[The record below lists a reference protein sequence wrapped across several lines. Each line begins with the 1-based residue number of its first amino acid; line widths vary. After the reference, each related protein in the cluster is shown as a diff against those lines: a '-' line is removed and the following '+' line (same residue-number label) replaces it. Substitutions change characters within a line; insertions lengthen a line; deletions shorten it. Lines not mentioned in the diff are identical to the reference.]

1 MKLFP
6 KIISAGLALTFALS
20 LPFSAGAAK
29 VETAQTKAN
38 TEASLLA
45 ADFDVVGTTLQSD
58 TALPSYYSSRD
69 SGYVTGVRNQLYN
82 TCWAYG
88 SLATLEST
96 LLKDSVA
103 TEHFSTMHMNHWGTT
118 KADGT
123 GWQRDQT
130 SGGYSYISL
139 GYLTSWQGPILD
151 QVYDETMPFSEY
163 MNFNSK
169 GKEKVAVNS
178 CIYLDTKDIET
189 VKTALYNYGAVVGNY
204 HSNDNY
210 FNSLT
215 DAYFCNLKGLTT
227 AQLNGHCISI
237 VGWDDNFSKE
247 NFRFGVQPENDGAW
261 ICKNSWGSAWG
272 DNGYFYISY
281 EDEYLFDT
289 RFGHSYAFSD
299 YEKFSKKKFLNQNEV
314 DGATYEF
321 DYITNYDSMTYINVF
336 DTHEYKNVVE
346 KVNFE
351 TTSQGAQYIIYS
363 IPLDE
368 NNKPVKQ
375 QSKWV
380 ELNSGTVD
388 YCGYLSID
396 TPDFIPDGDKFAIG
410 VQLIKNNGS
419 TNTIGVS
426 EWLTTGGR
434 YIYLPTAK
442 HGDSYIVG
450 DNTAPVDLMDFY
462 NSQLSDEIGGTF
474 VIKAVSYDPA
484 KTGDADLDGVVSIMD
499 VTHIQRYLANLTKMS
514 ERQLYLSDT
523 DGDDVV
529 SVFDATHIQ
538 IELAGRRENSTDF
551 EEPDDFIEI

>member
-6 KIISAGLALTFALS
+6 KIISAGLALTFALTMP
-20 LPFSAGAAK
+20 LSASAAK
-29 VETAQTKAN
+29 VENAQTKAN
-38 TEASLLA
+38 TESSLLA
-45 ADFDVVGTTLQSD
+45 ADFTVVGTTLESD
-58 TALPSYYSSRD
+58 SALPSYYSSRD
-69 SGYVTGVRNQLYN
+69 LNYVTGVRDQLFN

-118 KADGT
+118 RPDGT
-123 GWQRDQT
+123 GWQRDYT
-130 SGGYSYISL
+130 NGGYSYISL
-139 GYLTSWQGPILD
+139 AYLNSWQGPVLESE
-151 QVYDETMPFSEY
+151 YDEKMPFSEY
-163 MNFNSK
+163 LNFNSK

-189 VKTALYNYGAVVGNY
+189 TKTALYNYGAVVGNY
-204 HSNDNY
+204 HVNDNY
-210 FNSLT
+210 YNSST
-215 DAYFCNLKGLTT
+215 KAYFCNLEGLTT

-247 NFRFGVQPENDGAW
+247 NFRFGYQPENDGAW
-261 ICKNSWGSAWG
+261 ICKNSWGETWG
-272 DNGYFYISY
+272 DGGYFYISY

-299 YEKFSKKKFLNQNEV
+299 YEKFSNKKMLNQNEI

-321 DYITNYDSMTYINVF
+321 DYVTNYNSITYINVF
-336 DTHEYKNVVE
+336 DTHEYKNLVE

-351 TTSQGAQYIIYS
+351 TTAQGADYVIYS

-375 QSKWV
+375 QSRWT
-380 ELNSGTVD
+380 ELSSGTVE
-388 YCGYLSID
+388 YCGYLSVD
-396 TPDFIPDGDKFAIG
+396 TKDFIAKDEKFAIG
-410 VQLIKNNGS
+410 VQLTKKNGS

-434 YIYLPTAK
+434 YIYIPNAK

-450 DNTAPVDLMDFY
+450 DNSAPIDLMDFY
-462 NSQLSDEIGGTF
+462 KSQLDDEIGGTF
-474 VIKAVSYDPA
+474 VIKAVSSDTA
-484 KTGDADLDGVVSIMD
+484 LTGDVDLDDIISVMD
-499 VTHIQRYLANLTKMS
+499 VTYIQRYIANLTTFTD
-514 ERQLYLSDT
+514 RQMYLADS
-523 DGDDVV
+523 DGDGIL

-538 IELAGRRENSTDF
+538 MKLAGLLKDSVEFEDSDDF
-551 EEPDDFIEI
+551 EEI

>member
-6 KIISAGLALTFALS
+6 KIISAGLALTFALTMP
-20 LPFSAGAAK
+20 LSASAAK
-29 VETAQTKAN
+29 VENAQTKAN
-38 TEASLLA
+38 TESSLLA
-45 ADFDVVGTTLQSD
+45 ADFTVVGTTLESD
-58 TALPSYYSSRD
+58 SALPSYYSSRD
-69 SGYVTGVRNQLYN
+69 LNYVTGVRDQLFN

-118 KADGT
+118 RPDGT
-123 GWQRDQT
+123 GWQRDYT
-130 SGGYSYISL
+130 NGGYSYISL
-139 GYLTSWQGPILD
+139 AYLNSWQGPVLESE
-151 QVYDETMPFSEY
+151 YDEKMPFSEY
-163 MNFNSK
+163 LNFNSK

-189 VKTALYNYGAVVGNY
+189 TKTALYNYGAVVGNY
-204 HSNDNY
+204 HVNDSY
-210 FNSLT
+210 YNSST
-215 DAYFCNLKGLTT
+215 KAYFCNLEGLTT

-247 NFRFGVQPENDGAW
+247 NFRFGYQPENDGAW
-261 ICKNSWGSAWG
+261 ICKNSWGETWG
-272 DNGYFYISY
+272 DGGYFYISY

-299 YEKFSKKKFLNQNEV
+299 YEKFSNKKMLNQNEI

-321 DYITNYDSMTYINVF
+321 DYVTNYNSITYINVF
-336 DTHEYKNVVE
+336 DTHEYKNLVE

-351 TTSQGAQYIIYS
+351 TTAQGADYVIYS

-375 QSKWV
+375 QSRWT
-380 ELNSGTVD
+380 ELSSGTVE
-388 YCGYLSID
+388 YCGYLSVD
-396 TPDFIPDGDKFAIG
+396 TKDFIAKDEKFAIG
-410 VQLIKNNGS
+410 VQLTKKNGS

-434 YIYLPTAK
+434 YIYIPNAK

-450 DNTAPVDLMDFY
+450 DNSAPIDLMDFY
-462 NSQLSDEIGGTF
+462 KSQLDDEIGGTF
-474 VIKAVSYDPA
+474 VIKAVSSDTA
-484 KTGDADLDGVVSIMD
+484 LTGDVDLDDIISVMD
-499 VTHIQRYLANLTKMS
+499 VTYIQRYIANLTTFTD
-514 ERQLYLSDT
+514 RQMYLADS
-523 DGDDVV
+523 DGDGIL

-538 IELAGRRENSTDF
+538 MKLAGLLKDSVEFEDSDDF
-551 EEPDDFIEI
+551 EEI

>member
-6 KIISAGLALTFALS
+6 KIISAGLALTFALTMP
-20 LPFSAGAAK
+20 LSASAAK
-29 VETAQTKAN
+29 VENAQTKAN
-38 TEASLLA
+38 TESSLLA
-45 ADFDVVGTTLQSD
+45 ADFTVVGTTLESD
-58 TALPSYYSSRD
+58 SALPSYYSSRD
-69 SGYVTGVRNQLYN
+69 LNYVTGVRDQLFN

-118 KADGT
+118 RPDGT
-123 GWQRDQT
+123 GWQRDYT
-130 SGGYSYISL
+130 NGGYSYISL
-139 GYLTSWQGPILD
+139 AYLNSWQGPVLESE
-151 QVYDETMPFSEY
+151 YDEKMPFSEY
-163 MNFNSK
+163 LNFNSK

-189 VKTALYNYGAVVGNY
+189 TKTALYNYGAVVGNY
-204 HSNDNY
+204 HVNDSY
-210 FNSLT
+210 YNSST
-215 DAYFCNLKGLTT
+215 KAYFCNLEGLTT

-247 NFRFGVQPENDGAW
+247 NFRFGYQPENDGAW
-261 ICKNSWGSAWG
+261 ICKNSWGETWG
-272 DNGYFYISY
+272 DGGYFYISY

-299 YEKFSKKKFLNQNEV
+299 YEKFSNKKMLNQNEI

-321 DYITNYDSMTYINVF
+321 DYVTNYNSITYINVF
-336 DTHEYKNVVE
+336 DTHEYKNLIE

-351 TTSQGAQYIIYS
+351 TTAQGADYVIYS

-375 QSKWV
+375 QSRWT
-380 ELNSGTVD
+380 ELSSGTVE
-388 YCGYLSID
+388 YCGYLSVD
-396 TPDFIPDGDKFAIG
+396 TKDFIAKDEKFAIG
-410 VQLIKNNGS
+410 VQLTKKNGS

-434 YIYLPTAK
+434 YIYIPNAK

-450 DNTAPVDLMDFY
+450 DNSAPIDLMDFY
-462 NSQLSDEIGGTF
+462 KSQLDDEIGGTF
-474 VIKAVSYDPA
+474 VIKAVSSDTA
-484 KTGDADLDGVVSIMD
+484 LTGDVDLDDIISVMD
-499 VTHIQRYLANLTKMS
+499 VTYIQRYIANLTTFTD
-514 ERQLYLSDT
+514 RQMYLADS
-523 DGDDVV
+523 DGDGIL

-538 IELAGRRENSTDF
+538 MKLAGLLKDSVEFEDSDDF
-551 EEPDDFIEI
+551 EEI